1 MGTVT
6 HAKVR
11 ATPGEAD
18 RNWRADNVGRL
29 MFAATDLF
37 VAHKLR
43 ILREAGM
50 VAVSDA
56 TVTLM
61 LNLDREGTRLTTLAQ
76 RAGQTKQSMIELV
89 DRAEMAGL
97 VERRADPHDLRAK
110 LVRFTPRGTVVLA
123 RLEDG
128 IRDAERRFAAAV
140 GEAFLRELKAQLGS
154 YVGVPDEADGWR
166 ARNAGRLLSLA
177 ARRFSRDLL
186 RFVHERGYRE
196 VTQVLL
202 ALFRNLDLAGTRL
215 TDLAARARMTKQ
227 SMREL
232 VDRAEALGLVERA
245 PDPAD
250 GRAKRVSFTPSG
262 LDLLDEVRRG
272 VTLAEKRF
280 EQAVGAPF
288 ALALRRRLTEYL
300 IAEDFEPVR

>member
-1 MGTVT
+1 MDLSARPG
-6 HAKVR
+6 
-11 ATPGEAD
+11 PGEAD
-18 RNWRADNVGRL
+18 RDWRADNAGRL

-37 VAHKLR
+37 VRHKLR
-43 ILREAGM
+43 VLQAAGV
-50 VAVSDA
+50 VAVSEA

-89 DRAEMAGL
+89 DRAELAGL

-110 LVRFTPRGTVVLA
+110 LVRFTPGGTLVLA

-128 IRDAERRFAAAV
+128 IRDAERQFAAVV
-140 GEAFLRELKAQLGS
+140 GEVFLGELKARLGS

-166 ARNAGRLLSLA
+166 ERNAGRLLSLA

-215 TDLAARARMTKQ
+215 TILAARARMTKQ

-232 VDRAEALGLVERA
+232 VDRAEALGLVERG

-250 GRAKRVSFTPSG
+250 GRAKRVSFTPTG
-262 LDLLDEVRRG
+262 LDLLDEVRRA
-272 VTLAEKRF
+272 VALAEERL
-280 EQAVGAPF
+280 EHVVGGPF
-288 ALALRRRLTEYL
+288 ALALRRRLADYL

>member
-1 MGTVT
+1 MDTT
-6 HAKVR
+6 EAEVR
-11 ATPGEAD
+11 PTPGEAD
-18 RNWRADNVGRL
+18 RDWRADNAGRL

-37 VAHKLR
+37 VRHKLR
-43 ILREAGM
+43 VLQAAGV
-50 VAVSDA
+50 VAVSEA

-89 DRAEMAGL
+89 DRAEAAGL

-110 LVRFTPRGTVVLA
+110 LVRFTPEGAAVLG

-128 IRDAERRFAAAV
+128 IRDAERRFANVV
-140 GEAFLRELKAQLGS
+140 GEAFLRELKARLGS
-154 YVGVPDEADGWR
+154 YVGVPEEADGWR
-166 ARNAGRLLSLA
+166 SRNAGRLLSLA

-245 PDPAD
+245 PDLID

-262 LDLLDEVRRG
+262 LDLLHEVRRA
-272 VTLAEKRF
+272 VALAEERLD
-280 EQAVGAPF
+280 QVVGGPF
-288 ALALRRRLTEYL
+288 ALALRRRLAEYL

>member
-1 MGTVT
+1 MGT
-6 HAKVR
+6 AEAEVR
-11 ATPGEAD
+11 PTPGGEHCD
-18 RNWRADNVGRL
+18 WRADNAGRL

-43 ILREAGM
+43 VLQGAGV
-50 VAVSDA
+50 VAVSEA
-56 TVTLM
+56 TITLM
-61 LNLDREGTRLTTLAQ
+61 LNLDREGTRLTALAQ

-89 DRAEMAGL
+89 DRAEAAGL

-110 LVRFTPRGTVVLA
+110 LVRFTPAGTLVLA

-128 IRDAERRFAAAV
+128 IRDAERRFANVV
-140 GEAFLRELKAQLGS
+140 GEAFLSELQAGLGS
-154 YVGVPDEADGWR
+154 YVGVPEEADGWR

-186 RFVHERGYRE
+186 RFVHESGYRE

-250 GRAKRVSFTPSG
+250 GRAKRVSFTPAG
-262 LDLLDEVRRG
+262 FDLLNEVRRG
-272 VTLAEKRF
+272 VALAEERF
-280 EQAVGAPF
+280 EQVVGGPF
-288 ALALRRRLTEYL
+288 ALALRRRLAEYL
-300 IAEDFEPVR
+300 VAEDFEPAR